1 MQKVNVNFD
10 DPCKLKPID
19 VKDIEKPDK
28 YDNHIAKFTI
38 WYEWFRDLLENRHP
52 NCEHVFNAI
61 EKAGKTRVA
70 SVEDLLNL
78 VDSGDTKIKQIIKDQ
93 SQMYMCQLKPA
104 CGRTMEE
111 SCTHELLRQDVNGIM
126 DLLRDIVYK
135 GKNRNPN
142 RLVELKPKALT
153 QPRAAKTA
161 DVDRVLTER
170 NSVRRQI
177 LDEDPSYKLDDEN
190 PSDTAHENYSER
202 LREIHERA
210 GILTNTTDSNKH
222 CSTRSAQGKWTMS
235 LERETLV
242 LMHLVIYHIASR
254 TRKRVSTSLS
264 K

>member
-1 MQKVNVNFD
+1 MA
-10 DPCKLKPID
+10 
-19 VKDIEKPDK
+19 DIEQTPLPEEVETSGGGVGAMESMIRELQAQIQALEAQSSAKGECQLRRPVQAEAHRREGHRETDK

-126 DLLRDIVYK
+126 DLLREIVYK

-142 RLVELKPKALT
+142 RLVELKPKALSP
-153 QPRAAKTA
+153 PRAAKTA
-161 DVDRVLTER
+161 GVDRVLTEWK
-170 NSVRRQI
+170 SVRRQI
-177 LDEDPSYKLDDEN
+177 LDEDPSYKLDDKTLQTLLMKIIPN
-190 PSDTAHENYSER
+190 DFV
-202 LREIHERA
+202 
-210 GILTNTTDSNKH
+210 K
-222 CSTRSAQGKWTMS
+222 STR
-235 LERETLV
+235 ELV
-242 LMHLVIYHIASR
+242 Y
-254 TRKRVSTSLS
+254 
-264 K
+264 